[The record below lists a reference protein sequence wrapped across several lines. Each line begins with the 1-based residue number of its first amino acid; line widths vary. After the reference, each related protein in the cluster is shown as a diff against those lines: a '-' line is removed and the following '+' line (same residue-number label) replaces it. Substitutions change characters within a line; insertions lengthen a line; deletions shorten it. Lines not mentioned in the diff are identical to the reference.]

1 MLLIGVVYQYWLATA
16 HLLGRTAAAVGFGQS
31 VGDLMTRGA
40 ARLFKMGL
48 GDEANVGG
56 ASAR

>member
-48 GDEANVGG
+48 GDDVGG